1 MTNSATPDPVAA
13 SRLSDALC
21 RTNLLP
27 FVRKVFRLL
36 HPDGTEP
43 FIMNWHIDAM
53 CHALEQTALGN
64 DTRLIL
70 EVPPRHLKSVC
81 TSVALPAWLLGRNPA
96 MKILVAS
103 YGAELA
109 DEHAR
114 NTRAVMTSDFYKRLF
129 PNTVLTVDRSGE
141 FKTTRGGMR
150 KGVSVGGATTGF
162 GADIIIIDDLIKA
175 DAAHSEAEVKRVQ
188 DYLSSTLITRLNNP
202 VTSKILVIQQRLSE
216 MDPAGFLKAKGG
228 YKVLSLP
235 SIASRHETIPLG
247 QGRTFVRAP
256 GDLLFPQRFP
266 EDVLERLR
274 RDMGSSKFSAQ
285 HLQNP
290 TPPEGNLLRMEWF
303 KTYDFEL
310 ERERFSYVVQSWDT
324 GQSSSSTSDFSVCT
338 TWGLKGDLWHLIH
351 VYRDRVEYRNLLKQA
366 LYLHGRWQPDKILVE
381 KAANGFALLDDLRGP
396 ENKLRS
402 EVRAITPKLTKPERF
417 NAAAAQ
423 IENGKFAL
431 PIEAPWLE
439 DFIRECL
446 AFPNSTHDDQ
456 ADSMSQF
463 VDWQKKSLSQASIH
477 RQPPAVV
484 SSRRSIGRLVDY
496 SIPLY

>member
-1 MTNSATPDPVAA
+1 MTTSANHNTIAA
-13 SRLSDALC
+13 SRLVEALC
-21 RTNLLP
+21 RNHLLP
-27 FVRKVFRLL
+27 FVIKVFGLL
-36 HPDGTEP
+36 HPEGTEP
-43 FIMNWHIDAM
+43 FVMNWHVEAM
-53 CHALEQTALGN
+53 CHALEQCILGN
-64 DTRLIL
+64 ETRQIF
-70 EVPPRHLKSVC
+70 EVPPRHLKSIC
-81 TSVALPAWLLGRNPA
+81 ASVALPAWLLGRNPA

-114 NTRAVMTSDFYKRLF
+114 STRTIMTSDFYKRLF

-162 GADIIIIDDLIKA
+162 GADVAIIDDLIKA
-175 DAAHSEAEVKRVQ
+175 DAGQSEAEVKRVQ

-202 VTSKILVIQQRLSE
+202 ATSKIIVIQQRLSE
-216 MDPAGFLKAKGG
+216 MDPAGFLKVKGG

-235 SIASRHETIPLG
+235 SIASRRETIPLG
-247 QGRTFVRAP
+247 QGRMHIREP

-266 EDVLERLR
+266 AEVLERLQ
-274 RDMGSSKFSAQ
+274 RDMGASKFSAQ

-303 KTYDFEL
+303 KTYNFEP
-310 ERERFSYVVQSWDT
+310 ERDRFNYVVQSWDT
-324 GQSSSSTSDFSVCT
+324 GQSESSTSDFSVCT
-338 TWGLKGDLWHLIH
+338 TWGLHNNLWHLLD
-351 VYRDRVEYRNLLKQA
+351 VYRDRVAYRNLLKQA

-381 KAANGFALLDDLRGP
+381 RAASGFALLDDLRGP
-396 ENKLRS
+396 EHRLRS
-402 EVRAITPKLTKPERF
+402 EVRAYIPKLTKPERF

-431 PIEAPWLE
+431 PVEAPWLE

-484 SSRRSIGRLVDY
+484 SSRRPIGRLVDY

>member
-1 MTNSATPDPVAA
+1 MTPAVTPDMIPA

-21 RTNLLP
+21 RNHLLP
-27 FVRKVFRLL
+27 FVMKVFKLL
-36 HPDGTEP
+36 HPEGTEP
-43 FIMNWHIDAM
+43 FIMNWHVDAM
-53 CHALEQTALGN
+53 CHALEQCALGHE
-64 DTRLIL
+64 TRLIL
-70 EVPPRHLKSVC
+70 EVPPRHLKSIC
-81 TSVALPAWLLGRNPA
+81 ASVALPAWLLGRNPA

-109 DEHAR
+109 DEHTR
-114 NTRAVMTSDFYKRLF
+114 NTRRVMTSDFFRRLF
-129 PNTVLTVDRSGE
+129 PNTVLTIDRSGE
-141 FKTTRGGMR
+141 FKTTLGGMR

-162 GADIIIIDDLIKA
+162 GADMIIIDDLIKA

-202 VTSKILVIQQRLSE
+202 ATSSIIVIQQRLSE

-228 YKVLSLP
+228 YRVLSLP
-235 SIASRHETIPLG
+235 SIASRRETIALG
-247 QGRTFVRAP
+247 QGKSHFRET

-266 EDVLERLR
+266 EEVLERLR
-274 RDMGSSKFSAQ
+274 RDMGSAKFSAQ

-303 KTYDFEL
+303 KTYDFEP
-310 ERERFSYVVQSWDT
+310 ERERSSYIVQSWDT
-324 GQSSSSTSDFSVCT
+324 GQSSSPTSDFSVCT
-338 TWGLKGDLWHLIH
+338 TWGLLDDLWHLLD
-351 VYRDRVEYRNLLKQA
+351 VYRDRVEYRNLLRQA
-366 LYLHGRWQPDKILVE
+366 LYLYGRWQPDKILVE

-396 ENKLRS
+396 EHRLRS
-402 EVRAITPKLTKPERF
+402 EVRAYIPKLTKPERF

-439 DFIRECL
+439 DFTRECL

-463 VDWQKKSLSQASIH
+463 IDWQKKSLAQASIH

-484 SSRRSIGRLVDY
+484 SSRRYGRLVDY
-496 SIPLY
+496 SIPLR